1 MPLLQSHRQASL
13 VPWFDSE
20 PAAALRVLERQLL
33 LPRLATL
40 PSQPWLWIAPTASWL
55 EDAQLGG
62 RGLRLYREGAGY
74 AGDTRCA
81 LPLPLANES
90 VNAIVLQ
97 HVTAADADYLLD
109 ECSRVLM
116 PGGQL
121 WLSSLNPFSPY
132 RTRWRQHGLVVRTP
146 QRLRLLLARHGL
158 ECDDTRYLGPLWQGA
173 GSRRR
178 AGWAPLR
185 AACLFHAEKRTL
197 ALPGPTP
204 LPVRWHGTVAT

>member
-1 MPLLQSHRQASL
+1 MPALQSTRQASQA
-13 VPWFDSE
+13 PWFDSE

-33 LPRLATL
+33 LPQLSLL
-40 PSQPWLWIAPTASWL
+40 PAQPWLWIAPSVAWL
-55 EDAQLGG
+55 EDARLGG
-62 RGLRLYREGAGY
+62 RGLRLYRHGQGY
-74 AGDTRCA
+74 AGDTRCG

-97 HVTAADADYLLD
+97 HVTAADAALLLD
-109 ECSRVLM
+109 ECERVLM
-116 PGGQL
+116 QGGHL

-132 RTRWRQHGLVVRTP
+132 RTRWRRHGLVVRTP
-146 QRLRLLLARHGL
+146 QRIRLLLGRHGL
-158 ECDDTRYLGPLWQGA
+158 ECDDVRYLGPLWDGD
-173 GSRRR
+173 GSRRHG
-178 AGWAPLR
+178 GWAPLR

>member
-20 PAAALRVLERQLL
+20 PARALCVLERQLL
-33 LPRLATL
+33 LPQLAAL
-40 PSQPWLWIAPTASWL
+40 PVQPWLWVAPSPGWL
-55 EDAQLGG
+55 QDAQAAG
-62 RGLRLYREGAGY
+62 RGLRLYRNGPGY

-97 HVTAADADYLLD
+97 HVTAADADALLD
-109 ECSRVLM
+109 ECERVLM
-116 PGGQL
+116 PGGHL
-121 WLSSLNPFSPY
+121 WLTSLNPFSPY
-132 RTRWRQHGLVVRTP
+132 RVRWRQHGLVVRTP
-146 QRLRLLLARHGL
+146 QRLRQLLDRHGL
-158 ECDDTRYLGPLWQGA
+158 DCGQTRYLGPLWQGE
-173 GSRRR
+173 GGR
-178 AGWAPLR
+178 ARPGWAPLR